1 MRFIQIIESESDPV
15 EELAKVQGYAEQMAG
30 ETNARRATVCG
41 DRDRPGVTLMIV
53 EFDSA
58 ESAAEND
65 EKAGTQE
72 AAAENPD
79 GTTFRNL
86 DVHGVVEI

>member
-1 MRFIQIIESESDPV
+1 MRFIQIIESESDPA
-15 EELAKVQGYAEQMAG
+15 EELAKEQMAG

-72 AAAENPD
+72 AAAENSD